1 MGLVGIQRVFY
12 CMVQE
17 NTEICVTHQN
27 LSPKWDGKASSTR
40 IVGRP
45 TGLLFIEPYVHVGLH
60 MQVGNEVRPILLIFV
75 TNISLRSGFDNRF
88 KGRSLLSNVERLARP
103 D

>member
-1 MGLVGIQRVFY
+1 
-12 CMVQE
+12 MVQE
-17 NTEICVTHQN
+17 KTEICVTHQN

-45 TGLLFIEPYVHVGLH
+45 TGLLLIEPYVHVGLH

-75 TNISLRSGFDNRF
+75 TNLSLRSGFDNRF